1 MTRPPC
7 YIYKI
12 PLSCLTGYIATDRC
26 PVRKQSVTPLLAP
39 VSGGIDK
46 CVLPKRSPLV
56 RSKAVHPQLSDD
68 QVRIVTSIT
77 SNIGTSKTY
86 RRWIASMKFI
96 LRS

>member
-68 QVRIVTSIT
+68 QVRIVTYQLLVRSILVKRIVAG
-77 SNIGTSKTY
+77 SHQ
-86 RRWIASMKFI
+86 
-96 LRS
+96 